1 MNRRGRCLLMGAPAM
16 FVFLGLSFTACQGEE
31 VGSGKAA
38 ARAGAKAVDARP
50 VSAGGAPSGFE
61 FVDVAASAGVGRVLL
76 AGRPGKD
83 HLLDSAGT
91 GAAWLDYDGDGH
103 MDIYLVNGW
112 LLDGRQVMEKGK
124 NALYR
129 NRGDGT
135 FADVT
140 EAAGVE
146 GEGQWGSGVAVA
158 DYDGDGLPDILVT
171 NFGANVLYRNLGKGR
186 FEDVAEVAGIQVP
199 GWNTGAAFL
208 DADLD
213 GDPDLYIAAYID
225 HGLKD
230 VLEARLTL
238 NWKGMDKVAVG
249 PFGLDGAVDHF
260 FLNNGDGT
268 FHDATTQAGLD
279 DRGMA
284 YGFAVRAVDY
294 DRDGDPDLYV
304 ANDSDPNYLYR
315 NDGTGRFQE
324 VGVWSGAALDGG
336 GAAQAGMGV
345 AVGDAD
351 GDGNPDIFVTNFAED
366 FSTLYLGEGRG
377 FFRDATVEAGL
388 GEPTFPDLSWGT
400 ALVDLDNDGDQD
412 LVIANG
418 HIYPQVDDHPLAGTS
433 YAQRNRLMEN
443 LGDGRFVEA
452 GLDPADGFNLMRNSH
467 GLAAADYDNDGDL
480 DLLFTNLDE
489 PPTLL
494 RNQSATGNWLMVQV
508 IQPKGTATTLG
519 TLVTVEAG
527 GRTQWRDITSGGS
540 YMSTHD
546 PRLHF
551 GLGDARTI
559 DQVHIAWPDGSE
571 TIIRD
576 VACCQVLKVDRPS
589 TSDR

>member
-1 MNRRGRCLLMGAPAM
+1 M
-16 FVFLGLSFTACQGEE
+16 FVFLGLLLCSCQNQESAVGKSAVQGEIE
-31 VGSGKAA
+31 GRDSEPVAPAA
-38 ARAGAKAVDARP
+38 VA
-50 VSAGGAPSGFE
+50 SAFT
-61 FVDVAASAGVGRVLL
+61 FVDVAPSAGVERVLL

-103 MDIYLVNGW
+103 MDLYLVNGW
-112 LLDGRQVMEKGK
+112 LLDGNQVVKKGK

-135 FADVT
+135 FEDRT
-140 EAAGVE
+140 DQAGVA
-146 GEGQWGSGVAVA
+146 GEGRWGSGVAVA
-158 DYDGDGLPDILVT
+158 DFDQDGLPDILVT
-171 NFGANVLYRNLGKGR
+171 NFGPNLLYRNLGGGR
-186 FEDVAEVAGIQVP
+186 FEEVAEASGVQVP

-208 DADLD
+208 DADRD

-225 HGLKD
+225 HGLED
-230 VLEARLTL
+230 VLAARLTL

-249 PFGLDGAVDHF
+249 PFGLDGARDHF

-268 FHDATTQAGLD
+268 FSDATSRAGLD

-284 YGFAVRAVDY
+284 YGFAVRAGDY
-294 DRDGDPDLYV
+294 DRDGDQDLYV

-315 NDGTGRFQE
+315 NDGTGLFQE

-366 FSTLYLGEGRG
+366 FSTLYLGEGGG

-412 LVIANG
+412 LVVANG
-418 HIYPQVDDHPLAGTS
+418 HIYPQVDDHPQAGTT

-443 LGDGRFVEA
+443 LGDGSFSEPR
-452 GLDPADGFNLMRNSH
+452 LDESDGFKLMHNSH
-467 GLAAADYDNDGDL
+467 GLAVADYDNDGDL

-494 RNQSATGNWLMVQV
+494 RNDSATGNWLMVRV
-508 IQPKGTATTLG
+508 TQPRGAPTTLG
-519 TLVTVEAG
+519 TLVTIEAG
-527 GRTQWRDITSGGS
+527 GRTQWRDVSSGGS
-540 YMSTHD
+540 YMSVHD
-546 PRLHF
+546 SRLHF
-551 GLGDARTI
+551 GLGDAETVDRV
-559 DQVHIAWPDGSE
+559 QVTWPDGGE
-571 TIIRD
+571 TVLTD
-576 VACCQVLKVDRPS
+576 VACCRILEVSSSAMD
-589 TSDR
+589 